1 MTQPEQPTI
10 GTVVAQRDATINP
23 RTGEP
28 ARPWSIWAATALLY
42 TGTALVFAGLGVAFW
57 VGIDIASFNSATWLH
72 SVVPAEP
79 GSLVRVALVTGEFV
93 IAMLVGAGALIAGY
107 YGWWGYRWS
116 RWAGLVAVA
125 VALGALVLN
134 PLAYGGIAAIAVGA
148 GLLWLPG
155 SQAFLTRWHVRRNP
169 APPEPTIVD
178 DVYYGPLPRYR

>member
-28 ARPWSIWAATALLY
+28 ARPWSVWASAALFSV
-42 TGTALVFAGLGVAFW
+42 GTALVFVGLGVAFW
-57 VGIDIASFNSATWLH
+57 VGIDMALFNSTTWLH
-72 SVVPAEP
+72 SAFPTGP
-79 GSLVRVALVTGEFV
+79 GSLVRVALVTAEFV
-93 IAMLVGAGALIAGY
+93 LALLIGAAALIAGY

-134 PLAYGGIAAIAVGA
+134 PWAYGGIAAIAVGA
-148 GLLWLPG
+148 GLLWLPA
-155 SQAFLTRWHVRRNP
+155 SQAFLARWHVRRNP